1 MALDQETVRR
11 IAALAR
17 IKVPEE
23 NLAPLAGELNNIIG
37 WIEQLSEVDTD
48 GIEPMTSVVET
59 AAPQREDV
67 VTEGGTPEVK
77 LCNCQRFRAFTG
89 RTLLGDSQ
97 KLSSECASV

>member
-48 GIEPMTSVVET
+48 GVEPMTSVVET
-59 AAPQREDV
+59 VAPQREDV
-67 VTEGGTPEVK
+67 VTDGGTPEKV
-77 LCNCQRFRAFTG
+77 
-89 RTLLGDSQ
+89 LLNAPQ
-97 KLSSECASV
+97 AEASFYTVPKVVE

>member
-17 IKVPEE
+17 IKVPQE

-48 GIEPMTSVVET
+48 GVDPMTSVVET
-59 AAPQREDV
+59 VAPLRDDIVTDADQVEQVLQNAPQAEETFYTVPKV
-67 VTEGGTPEVK
+67 VE
-77 LCNCQRFRAFTG
+77 
-89 RTLLGDSQ
+89 
-97 KLSSECASV
+97 